1 VDLDLYIVSTGV
13 KLRDAPFSQV
23 GIMFNRNGQVE
34 NVMIGSP
41 AYTSRN
47 IFKGDFIVKVDGE
60 FVEKG
65 NDLQQKIVG
74 DDTPGSF
81 LTLTIKRGPA
91 DLIDVTMK
99 RISTEEVAD
108 KRRMFDLFTA
118 LHDRAKKDHDVEAG
132 KHVEETLLLW
142 EKMLNAEFET
152 HQHIAENVQS
162 LQRSCLLWSEELSML
177 VNNIGQRHGWQEDFP
192 EQEQDSSRLVN
203 DRDVRATRAV
213 SLPFRSPNMPQ
224 SSSQKRPEGK
234 DIVGYCEFLCT
245 LLEEAFCNDI
255 LSVPTES
262 ISAGFTSKSTVG
274 IMLVGMVIDNMVVGG
289 EIPAPKSLSSS
300 YHAPT
305 RSQLFFP
312 LP

>member
-1 VDLDLYIVSTGV
+1 
-13 KLRDAPFSQV
+13 
-23 GIMFNRNGQVE
+23 
-34 NVMIGSP
+34 
-41 AYTSRN
+41 
-47 IFKGDFIVKVDGE
+47 
-60 FVEKG
+60 
-65 NDLQQKIVG
+65 
-74 DDTPGSF
+74 
-81 LTLTIKRGPA
+81 
-91 DLIDVTMK
+91 
-99 RISTEEVAD
+99 
-108 KRRMFDLFTA
+108 
-118 LHDRAKKDHDVEAG
+118 
-132 KHVEETLLLW
+132 
-142 EKMLNAEFET
+142 
-152 HQHIAENVQS
+152 
-162 LQRSCLLWSEELSML
+162 
-177 VNNIGQRHGWQEDFP
+177 
-192 EQEQDSSRLVN
+192 
-203 DRDVRATRAV
+203 V